1 MAQWGLYLYVVF
13 GQVDQTCSLCCC
25 DGDSVRR
32 GIPHMTLPVSDAPSV
47 SSSLS
52 LLIYIFTR
60 PGRLPLTMYN
70 SAPHGR
76 SLRSFF
82 FYRSVKDHTKTF
94 LKETS
99 SYLLFTYQLLL
110 LTACFVS
117 SVNQF
122 PGTLLSDPPPFTL
135 RIIIVQPDQRLL
147 LHSTMFKTCPCNE
160 ARPTSATPWGREGTT
175 PKNCTFPTQ
184 ASP

>member
-1 MAQWGLYLYVVF
+1 
-13 GQVDQTCSLCCC
+13 
-25 DGDSVRR
+25 
-32 GIPHMTLPVSDAPSV
+32 MTLPVSDAPSV

-52 LLIYIFTR
+52 LFIYIFTR

-82 FYRSVKDHTKTF
+82 FYRSVKNHTKTF

-99 SYLLFTYQLLL
+99 SYLLFAYQLLF

-147 LHSTMFKTCPCNE
+147 LHSTMFKLAPAMKPDRRLRLPEDVKVPLPRTALFQRKLLRNRLRLDCLLLLVFCF
-160 ARPTSATPWGREGTT
+160 TISSGR
-175 PKNCTFPTQ
+175 
-184 ASP
+184 